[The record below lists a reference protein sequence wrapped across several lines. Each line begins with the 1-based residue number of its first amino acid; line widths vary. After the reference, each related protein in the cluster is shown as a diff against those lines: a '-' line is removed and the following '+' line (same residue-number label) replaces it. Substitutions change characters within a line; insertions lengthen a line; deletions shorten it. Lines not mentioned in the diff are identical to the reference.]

1 MRACWVVLRNANM
14 FKILFV
20 STGISNQKT
29 RGKKQRKEMA
39 QPDPHFLFLNL
50 YRWFERKWSVVA
62 SSGPMRLVQ
71 FLSMVPFCS
80 ARRALSIIFVDTTTR
95 KKRSCYVFLFPLPHT
110 SINIF
115 IVQWLPMLFL
125 FFFY

>member
-1 MRACWVVLRNANM
+1 M

-71 FLSMVPFCS
+71 FLSMVPGVVAS
-80 ARRALSIIFVDTTTR
+80 VVSD
-95 KKRSCYVFLFPLPHT
+95 YVRLLIELDVVPVCVGF
-110 SINIF
+110 
-115 IVQWLPMLFL
+115 
-125 FFFY
+125 